1 MDDLVYN
8 EEPDLSAPEF
18 RAVLMESGLA
28 ARSPVEDEARLEVM
42 LRRADLIVIARSAGA
57 LVGVALSLTDG
68 VYCCYLSDLAVS
80 KQVQGKG
87 IGTALIEE
95 TRKRMGPRVSVILVA
110 APEAVTFY
118 EKIGMPRLPASFWY
132 QRTV

>member
-8 EEPDLSAPEF
+8 EEPDLSASEF
-18 RAVLMESGLA
+18 RAVLVDSGLGV
-28 ARSPVEDEARLEVM
+28 RRPVEDEARLDIM
-42 LRRADLIVIARSAGA
+42 LRRADLIVTARLAGA
-57 LVGVALSLTDG
+57 LVGVARSLTDG

-80 KQVQGKG
+80 KRMQGQG
-87 IGTALIEE
+87 VGTALIED
-95 TRKRMGPRVSVILVA
+95 TRTRLGPAVSVILVA

-132 QRTV
+132 QRTT